1 MGPTYSSAKEEG
13 SLEGVMYPGQ
23 VIRSALYGGPLG
35 RLRTRDTLFDCV
47 IVHEGFP
54 WIKCCSLQT
63 HRSQRTRSFCL
74 MSTMGD
80 KSVRTLIWIRATLD
94 VIPLARRLHVEKE
107 SGTNGGGEGD
117 NSWGGGTS
125 NTTHLVAD
133 ILEWTLRGWWDIL
146 GEEEMQEVW
155 MLGPRCWDYLTGKE
169 VSSSHWSGIPP
180 LS

>member
-1 MGPTYSSAKEEG
+1 MSQNKHGNSTYCILFYLFFLHRSVFSTSCIFTQTKANNVNNLRRTGPTYSSTKEQC

-35 RLRTRDTLFDCV
+35 RLRTGETLFDCV

-94 VIPLARRLHVEKE
+94 VAPLARRLHVEKE
-107 SGTNGGGEGD
+107 SGTGGGGEGD
-117 NSWGGGTS
+117 NFEVLGLS
-125 NTTHLVAD
+125 NTTHQVVD
-133 ILEWTLRGWWDIL
+133 ILEWI
-146 GEEEMQEVW
+146 
-155 MLGPRCWDYLTGKE
+155 
-169 VSSSHWSGIPP
+169 
-180 LS
+180 